1 MQTPLQQK
9 INKSLLSNR
18 FFKKLDKVV
27 RFDGKD
33 IFVQWEQY
41 YMKNLGKVTVPRYSE
56 LVLEVSNKVREKFN
70 IPKSEHTYIEV
81 KRVEILKH
89 KDTINFRYSIKLHIG
104 ELFIMSEVLKKI
116 KIIIEK
122 YSEKLC
128 HIYSLTSEN
137 TDDEIIV
144 FDGHNSDCFFQ
155 LQLDKQEYLDNVSY
169 ISINKTK
176 NIITIDYD
184 LNENTQW
191 ELLKDESGKNKN
203 TLQNL
208 EEYIYNHILKNNDMM
223 TDRLNLT
230 YYHLKRI

>member
-1 MQTPLQQK
+1 MNIPIPAAIIIETNTPIYIDNHHKVILRANEK
-9 INKSLLSNR
+9 ERKVIVNTTFNCKYLKTFLSNCQ
-18 FFKKLDKVV
+18 
-27 RFDGKD
+27 G
-33 IFVQWEQY
+33 
-41 YMKNLGKVTVPRYSE
+41 
-56 LVLEVSNKVREKFN
+56 
-70 IPKSEHTYIEV
+70 
-81 KRVEILKH
+81 VEILKH

-144 FDGHNSDCFFQ
+144 FDGHNSNCFFQ
-155 LQLDKQEYLDNVSY
+155 LRLDKQEYLDNVSY